1 MKLVIA
7 VVQDYDADR
16 LLRAVTAAGFRA
28 TRIASMGGFLRMGN
42 ATILMCVPAADAQAC
57 LDIVAQSCRSR
68 VEVAADTAASEFI
81 DWYPAGIHEVTVG
94 GAVTF
99 TLNVSRFERILA
111 PAPAPS
117 RQEADE

>member
-16 LLRAVTAAGFRA
+16 LLRSVTAAGFRA

-42 ATILMCVPAADAQAC
+42 ATILMCLPEADVPRC
-57 LDIVAQSCRSR
+57 LDIVAHSCRSR
-68 VEVAADTAASEFI
+68 VEVAAETAATEFV

-99 TLNVSRFERILA
+99 TLNVARFERIL
-111 PAPAPS
+111 PS
-117 RQEADE
+117 VATGSERQDRS

>member
-42 ATILMCVPAADAQAC
+42 ATILMCMPTDDVARC
-57 LDIVAQSCRSR
+57 LDIVAHSCRSR
-68 VEVAADTAASEFI
+68 VEVAADSASAEFV
-81 DWYPAGIHEVTVG
+81 DWFPAGIHEVTVG

-99 TLNVSRFERILA
+99 TIPVARYERIVA
-111 PAPAPS
+111 PIVSSGEESPN
-117 RQEADE
+117 R

>member
-42 ATILMCVPAADAQAC
+42 ATVLMCLPDEDVAQC
-57 LDIVAQSCRSR
+57 LDIVAHSCRSR
-68 VEVAADTAASEFI
+68 VEVAAETAATEFV

-99 TLNVSRFERILA
+99 TVNVARYERILP
-111 PAPAPS
+111 PAS
-117 RQEADE
+117 TGADWQAEE